1 MSALLPYTTALLL
14 GSMHALE
21 ADHMA
26 AVTAFAV
33 RRPAPLAAAN
43 FGIRWALGHGTSV
56 ILAGLLLMLL
66 GFALPEVATV
76 WLDRAVGLVLI
87 GLGAWT
93 SWHASHLH
101 THVHRR
107 EGAVQA
113 HLHSHGHGDRQH
125 SHQDQRDHQ
134 HTATMVGA
142 LHGLAGAAPAVA
154 LLQIAKQESLMEG
167 MAYLATFAVGTAIA
181 MALYALVTG
190 YFMGRLAIA
199 AARGA
204 RVLGKLTG
212 LGTIIIGILWLL
224 R

>member
-1 MSALLPYTTALLL
+1 
-14 GSMHALE
+14 
-21 ADHMA
+21 
-26 AVTAFAV
+26 
-33 RRPAPLAAAN
+33 
-43 FGIRWALGHGTSV
+43 
-56 ILAGLLLMLL
+56 
-66 GFALPEVATV
+66 
-76 WLDRAVGLVLI
+76 
-87 GLGAWT
+87 
-93 SWHASHLH
+93 
-101 THVHRR
+101 
-107 EGAVQA
+107 
-113 HLHSHGHGDRQH
+113 
-125 SHQDQRDHQ
+125 
-134 HTATMVGA
+134 MVGA